1 MYISERYAD
10 FILNIGLNEIPQDV
24 IDRAKKCLIDSI
36 ACNFGGSQTKTGQI
50 IIDVFKKLE
59 ISGTST
65 VIGANYKLPPTYAG
79 YINSKIA
86 NILDY
91 DDTYLGIGHPGA
103 TIVPPSLAVAE
114 SVNASGEDI
123 LKAVIVGYEV
133 SCRIGDAIQPTPERF
148 KQIWGMGSWQVF
160 GALAATSALLNLNK
174 EEIVNAFGIAGS
186 NAPIASMR
194 KALLTPL
201 GVTMVKNNFDFAA
214 HTGILSALLA
224 KGGYTGAKNIFE
236 GNTGFWR
243 MFGSDQCDF
252 DKLTKNLGIDY
263 EIMKID
269 FKPYPMCRWCQPAVE
284 AGLEIIEK
292 NNIGVNNIKK
302 VVIKVAKQL
311 TERPYS
317 IVEPTN
323 IEEAVFSLPYPFAVA
338 LCNVELGPLWYTEE
352 TMSDPGIL
360 NLSRKVKLVHY
371 LEAEK
376 LFPKK
381 CMATI

>member
-1 MYISERYAD
+1 
-10 FILNIGLNEIPQDV
+10 
-24 IDRAKKCLIDSI
+24 
-36 ACNFGGSQTKTGQI
+36 
-50 IIDVFKKLE
+50 
-59 ISGTST
+59 
-65 VIGANYKLPPTYAG
+65 
-79 YINSKIA
+79 
-86 NILDY
+86 
-91 DDTYLGIGHPGA
+91 
-103 TIVPPSLAVAE
+103 
-114 SVNASGEDI
+114 
-123 LKAVIVGYEV
+123 
-133 SCRIGDAIQPTPERF
+133 
-148 KQIWGMGSWQVF
+148 
-160 GALAATSALLNLNK
+160 
-174 EEIVNAFGIAGS
+174 
-186 NAPIASMR
+186 
-194 KALLTPL
+194 
-201 GVTMVKNNFDFAA
+201 
-214 HTGILSALLA
+214 
-224 KGGYTGAKNIFE
+224 
-236 GNTGFWR
+236 

-302 VVIKVAKQL
+302 VVIKVAKQP

-360 NLSRKVKLVHY
+360 NLSRKVKLVHD
-371 LEAEK
+371 LEADK

-381 CMATI
+381 CMATIEIYDNSGGKYSSFRETAKGDPNYPVTQEETEVKFFNLVSQVLNDLKAKDLLKILKGIEKEKDISNIKGLIKI